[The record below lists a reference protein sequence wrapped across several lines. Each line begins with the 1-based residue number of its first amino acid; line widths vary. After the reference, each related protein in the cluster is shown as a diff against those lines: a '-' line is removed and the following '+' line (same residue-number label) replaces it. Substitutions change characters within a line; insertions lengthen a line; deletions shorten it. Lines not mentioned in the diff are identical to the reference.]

1 MIILLELLLFLFSS
15 IIGTLG
21 HYLYKLSG
29 NNSLVGFLFARNES
43 TFEHL
48 KLGITPILIL
58 SIVEKVR
65 LLNNNLLSIKGIQIL
80 IFSLII
86 IVFYYGRK
94 LFFKKNNAI
103 YNITLFYIALFVS
116 YVISFIMINMISIPI
131 TIKIIGIVSI
141 LLFVFLYFYSS
152 IFELNCFIFKDP
164 LDQSKD

>member
-1 MIILLELLLFLFSS
+1 MLELLLFLMAS

-48 KLGITPILIL
+48 KLGVTPILIL

-86 IVFYYGRK
+86 IVFYYGKR

-103 YNITLFYIALFVS
+103 YNITLFYIALFIS

-141 LLFVFLYFYSS
+141 LLFIFPYIYSS

>member
-1 MIILLELLLFLFSS
+1 MLELLLFLTAS

-86 IVFYYGRK
+86 IFFYYGKR

-103 YNITLFYIALFVS
+103 YNIALFYIALFIS

-131 TIKIIGIVSI
+131 TIKIIGIISI
-141 LLFVFLYFYSS
+141 LLFMFLYFYSS

>member
-1 MIILLELLLFLFSS
+1 MLELLLFLMAS

-43 TFEHL
+43 TFEYL
-48 KLGITPILIL
+48 KLGVTPILIL

-103 YNITLFYIALFVS
+103 YNITLFYIALFIS

-141 LLFVFLYFYSS
+141 LLFIFLYFYSS

>member
-1 MIILLELLLFLFSS
+1 MAS

-86 IVFYYGRK
+86 IFFYYGKR
-94 LFFKKNNAI
+94 LFFKKI
-103 YNITLFYIALFVS
+103 MQFI
-116 YVISFIMINMISIPI
+116 ISHYFI
-131 TIKIIGIVSI
+131 
-141 LLFVFLYFYSS
+141 
-152 IFELNCFIFKDP
+152 
-164 LDQSKD
+164 

>member
-43 TFEHL
+43 
-48 KLGITPILIL
+48 
-58 SIVEKVR
+58 IVEKVR

-86 IVFYYGRK
+86 IFFYYGKR

-103 YNITLFYIALFVS
+103 YNITLFYIALFIS

-131 TIKIIGIVSI
+131 TIKIIGIISI

>member
-1 MIILLELLLFLFSS
+1 MLELLLFLMAS

-48 KLGITPILIL
+48 KLGVTPILIL

-103 YNITLFYIALFVS
+103 YNITLFYIALFIS

-141 LLFVFLYFYSS
+141 LLFILLYFYSS

>member
-1 MIILLELLLFLFSS
+1 MIILLELLLFLIAS

-21 HYLYKLSG
+21 HYLYKLSR
-29 NNSLVGFLFARNES
+29 NNSLIGFFFARNES

-58 SIVEKVR
+58 SIVEKMR

-86 IVFYYGRK
+86 IIFYYGKK

-103 YNITLFYIALFVS
+103 YNITLFYIALFIS
-116 YVISFIMINMISIPI
+116 YVVSFILINMVSIPI
-131 TIKIIGIVSI
+131 TIKIVGIVSI
-141 LLFVFLYFYSS
+141 LLFIFLYCYSS

-164 LDQSKD
+164 LNQSKD